1 MEKII
6 NKITNILNKED
17 AVIVGCS
24 AGPDSMYLLSLLL
37 KVCPKDKIICAH
49 VNHGTRKACDAEE
62 KYLQKFC
69 NENNIIFETYKIN
82 KNITSNFE
90 NEAREERY
98 NFFESLLAKHH
109 AKYILTAHHNDD
121 LLETILMRISRGSN
135 LSGYAG
141 IKELDG
147 KYFRPL
153 LTLSKEDI
161 LKELTKY
168 GIKYF
173 VDETNNAD
181 MHTRNR
187 FRHHVLPFFKSEVN
201 NLSTKVMQFSEE
213 LLSYEQFINKYIN
226 EKKLINN
233 NIIYIDT
240 FLKEDVFIQRK
251 TIEML
256 IKIIQKENLLD
267 VSKQNVEDIL
277 NITKSSKSNCIV
289 NLSGGFIAKKKYNKL
304 TITKQET
311 FESFNVI
318 FDNKYEDKNW
328 IINKVSTHA
337 DTSNYTIYLNSTEIK
352 LPIHI
357 RNFKNGDKMSVKNL
371 GHKKVKDIFIDNKI
385 DIDERKCYP
394 LITDDVDNILL
405 IPGIKKSKF
414 AKDKNEKYD
423 IILSSERKDR

>member
-37 KVCPKDKIICAH
+37 KVYPKEKIICSH
-49 VNHGTRKACDAEE
+49 VNHGTRKACDEEE

-69 NENNIIFETYKIN
+69 NENNIIFELYKIN
-82 KNITSNFE
+82 KKITRNFE

-98 NFFESLLAKHH
+98 NFFESLYEKYN

-135 LSGYAG
+135 LSGYVG

-153 LTLSKEDI
+153 LEITKEEI
-161 LKELTKY
+161 LDYLDKNN
-168 GIKYF
+168 IKYF
-173 VDETNNAD
+173 IDETNNED
-181 MHTRNR
+181 KHTRNR
-187 FRHHVLPFFKSEVN
+187 FRHHVLPFFKAEVS
-201 NLSTKVMQFSEE
+201 NLPTKVIQYSEE
-213 LLSYEQFINKYIN
+213 LLSYEKFVSKYIN
-226 EKKLINN
+226 EKQLIKN
-233 NIIYIDT
+233 NIIYIDN
-240 FLKEDVFIQRK
+240 FLKEDEFIQRK

-256 IKIIQKENLLD
+256 IKIIQKENLLE

-289 NLSGGFIAKKKYNKL
+289 NLSGGFIAKKRYNKL
-304 TITKQET
+304 TIAKQET
-311 FESFNVI
+311 FETFNII

-328 IINKVSTHA
+328 IINKVSTHI
-337 DTSNYTIYLNSTEIK
+337 DTSNYVVYLNSTEIK

-357 RNFKNGDKMSVKNL
+357 RSFKNGDKMYVKNL

-394 LITDDVDNILL
+394 LITDDNDNILL

-423 IILSSERKDR
+423 IILFSERKDK